1 MLPSE
6 DSLAAASCIQ
16 ATLFEKNDDL
26 AFPPLAGHI
35 VVRGSAAS
43 HALQFNLAQVER
55 WEATIINPRRLA
67 MVPALTAVLAGCLVA
82 WVAGLGSA
90 GIEDTAAA
98 PIVDRPLTAA
108 AEVADSPQTT
118 ALAYAAVDSADTA
131 APAAVMTA
139 TDTRAVSDEPEP
151 IAVAAATSLAAIRQI
166 AVSPPSVATPNARVA
181 DAFSAI
187 PLNVTTVLTT
197 VRAALPAPAI
207 EAKFDTRSANA
218 IVAAEFS
225 DAAPDAVMPSDV
237 TSSLRQG
244 RMLQARASLEAAP
257 PENEATSQQDRPLA
271 ASPNPD
277 EGELQ
282 YLKYYVYSESAPPEK
297 PAKIA
302 LAALSHVPLGTPVGE
317 IERAAEAFG
326 VDANFMKAVAKIESD
341 FNPRERTGSYIG
353 LFQLSRS
360 EFSEYGSG
368 DILNPRDNA
377 MAAASKFV
385 TEAALFEATTHKELT
400 FANLYLIHQQG
411 WEGAAQHVSHP
422 QQIAWKS
429 MCATHEGMAKGEGWC
444 KRAIW
449 GNTLPAVKREW
460 KSVDRLTSGAFVAM
474 WRDRVDTFYARYP
487 APTSRRPEA

>member
-1 MLPSE
+1 M
-6 DSLAAASCIQ
+6 
-16 ATLFEKNDDL
+16 
-26 AFPPLAGHI
+26 
-35 VVRGSAAS
+35 
-43 HALQFNLAQVER
+43 
-55 WEATIINPRRLA
+55 NPRRLA
-67 MVPALTAVLAGCLVA
+67 MVLALTVVLAGCVVV
-82 WVAGLGSA
+82 WVAGFGSA

-98 PIVDRPLTAA
+98 PIVDRPPPSLTAD

-118 ALAYAAVDSADTA
+118 VLANAAVDSADTA
-131 APAAVMTA
+131 APAAVVTA

-151 IAVAAATSLAAIRQI
+151 IAEAAATSLAAIHQI
-166 AVSPPSVATPNARVA
+166 AVSRPSVATPNARVA

-207 EAKFDTRSANA
+207 EAKFDTRSSANA

-237 TSSLRQG
+237 TSALRQG
-244 RMLQARASLEAAP
+244 LMLQARASLEAAP

-277 EGELQ
+277 EGELP
-282 YLKYYVYSESAPPEK
+282 YLKYYVYSESPPPEK

-302 LAALSHVPLGTPVGE
+302 LAALSHVPLGTPVRE

-353 LFQLSRS
+353 LFQLSKS

-368 DILNPRDNA
+368 DILNPRENA
-377 MAAASKFV
+377 MAAAYKFV
-385 TEAALFEATTHKELT
+385 TEAGLFEVITRKKPT
-400 FANLYLIHQQG
+400 FPDLYLIHQQG
-411 WEGAAQHVSHP
+411 WEGAAEHVSHP

-429 MCATHEGMAKGEGWC
+429 MCATQEGLAKGERWC

-474 WRDRVDTFYARYP
+474 WRDRVDTLYARYP
-487 APTSRRPEA
+487 APTLRRPEA

>member
-1 MLPSE
+1 M
-6 DSLAAASCIQ
+6 
-16 ATLFEKNDDL
+16 
-26 AFPPLAGHI
+26 
-35 VVRGSAAS
+35 
-43 HALQFNLAQVER
+43 
-55 WEATIINPRRLA
+55 NPRRLA
-67 MVPALTAVLAGCLVA
+67 MVLTVVLAGCVVA
-82 WVAGLGSA
+82 RVASFGSA

-98 PIVDRPLTAA
+98 PIVDRPLPSLTADV
-108 AEVADSPQTT
+108 EVADSPQTT
-118 ALAYAAVDSADTA
+118 VLANAAVDSADTA
-131 APAAVMTA
+131 APAAVVTA
-139 TDTRAVSDEPEP
+139 TDTRAMSDEPEP
-151 IAVAAATSLAAIRQI
+151 IAEAAATSLAAIHQI
-166 AVSPPSVATPNARVA
+166 AISRPSVATPNARVA

-187 PLNVTTVLTT
+187 PLNVTTVLTA
-197 VRAALPAPAI
+197 VRTASPAPAI
-207 EAKFDTRSANA
+207 EAKFDTRSSANA

-225 DAAPDAVMPSDV
+225 AAAPEAVMPSDV

-244 RMLQARASLEAAP
+244 RMLQARASLEAVP
-257 PENEATSQQDRPLA
+257 R

-282 YLKYYVYSESAPPEK
+282 YLKYSAYSESPPPEK

-302 LAALSHVPLGTPVGE
+302 LAALRQVPLGTPVQE

-353 LFQLSRS
+353 LFQLSKS

-368 DILNPRDNA
+368 YILNPRDNA
-377 MAAASKFV
+377 MAAAYKFV
-385 TEAALFEATTHKELT
+385 TEAALFEAITHMELT

-411 WEGAAQHVSHP
+411 WEGAAEHLSHP

-429 MCATHEGMAKGEGWC
+429 MCATHEGLAKGEGWC

-474 WRDRVDTFYARYP
+474 WRDRVDTLYARYP
-487 APTSRRPEA
+487 TPTPRRREA